1 MQALVAAAEAGKQV
15 VALVELTARFDE
27 ATNIAWARVLE
38 QSGVHVVYG
47 LVGLKTHA
55 KTALVVRREAGG
67 IRRYCH
73 VGTGNYNQQTA
84 RLYEDLGL
92 LSCDPELGADLTDLF
107 NYLTGYSRQRRF
119 RKLLVAPTTLRP
131 RLVELIH
138 RETRRRG
145 RIFMKLNHLVDP
157 EVVEALYAA
166 STAGAEIDLVVRSAC
181 GVRPGVKGMSENI
194 RVRSIVGR
202 WLEHSRIWRFGENGA
217 ADWFIGS
224 ADMMSRNLDGRVEAL
239 VPVTD
244 HGLQGRLSAIVDVLL
259 ADDVRAWTLDS
270 EGGWHPVTRRSGVN
284 AQQRLAEMARAGA
297 ELRDADAARALGAEA

>member
-1 MQALVAAAEAGKQV
+1 M
-15 VALVELTARFDE
+15 
-27 ATNIAWARVLE
+27 
-38 QSGVHVVYG
+38 VYG
-47 LVGLKTHA
+47 LPGYKTHCKA
-55 KTALVVRREAGG
+55 CLVVRQEPDG

-73 VGTGNYNQQTA
+73 VGTGNYNPKTA
-84 RLYEDLGL
+84 MTYEDLGL
-92 LSCDPELGADLTDLF
+92 LSADPDLGADLTELF

-244 HGLQGRLSAIVDVLL
+244 PGLQERLSAIVDVLL

>member
-1 MQALVAAAEAGKQV
+1 
-15 VALVELTARFDE
+15 
-27 ATNIAWARVLE
+27 
-38 QSGVHVVYG
+38 VYG

-55 KTALVVRREAGG
+55 KTCLVVRREGGG

-119 RKLLVAPTTLRP
+119 RRLLVAPTTLRP

-138 RETRRRG
+138 RETRRHG

-166 STAGAEIDLVVRSAC
+166 SSAGAEIDLVVRSAC

-202 WLEHSRIWRFGENGA
+202 WLEHSRILRFGENGA

-239 VPVTD
+239 VPVLD
-244 HGLQGRLSAIVDVLL
+244 RSLQERLSAIVDVLL
-259 ADDVRAWTLDS
+259 ADDVRASTLDS
-270 EGGWHPVTRRSGVN
+270 DGTWHPVARRSGVN

-297 ELRDADAARALGAEA
+297 EVRDADSTRVLGAEA